1 MTNLSQNFGLSI
13 RFFRYAL
20 LSLVGLCLSTVVFFL
35 LQNFT
40 TMSVFNSNLVGD
52 FAALTLVFIVSWR
65 SIFDHRGL
73 GIATKYVFSTV
84 VKVATILCLSGLL
97 TLADFLFAESDLNL
111 QPGQRE
117 FILTVL
123 KVLAAPLTLVLNYI
137 ITKYFI
143 HGR

>member
-1 MTNLSQNFGLSI
+1 
-13 RFFRYAL
+13 
-20 LSLVGLCLSTVVFFL
+20 
-35 LQNFT
+35 
-40 TMSVFNSNLVGD
+40 MSVFNSNLVGD

-97 TLADFLFAESDLNL
+97 ALADFLFAGSDINVQL
-111 QPGQRE
+111 GQRE